1 VAGVAAAGVA
11 AAVAAA
17 AEPMEPPSGP
27 STFSGLPALGVGLGY
42 RRPFRSGLFEHRDR
56 VDFLEITIE
65 HFLDPDEE
73 TSRELDL
80 LRRHFPLIPHGLN
93 LSLGTAEGL
102 DPATLD
108 RYAELVEK
116 LRPPWW
122 SEHIACTR
130 AGGLE
135 IGHLSP
141 LPRSREAVAALCANI
156 AKARRRIPVP
166 LLLENITW
174 EVDVPGAEMAE
185 GEFIAEVL
193 DRSGCGLLLD
203 VTNLYANATNHG
215 FDPRTWLDC
224 IPPDRAVQ
232 LHFVGG
238 RWEGGHYVDS
248 HSAPAPEPV
257 WDLMRDILA
266 RFPVKGVILERDE
279 EIPPFG
285 DLLPELDRARELGRA
300 AGRWG

>member
-1 VAGVAAAGVA
+1 MRRLRRRLTSMAIPLA
-11 AAVAAA
+11 
-17 AEPMEPPSGP
+17 PPEL
-27 STFSGLPALGVGLGY
+27 SGLPTLGVGLGY

-73 TSRELDL
+73 TAHELDL

-93 LSLGTAEGL
+93 LSLGSAEGL
-102 DPATLD
+102 DPSTLD
-108 RYAELVEK
+108 GYTELVGK
-116 LRPPWW
+116 LAPPWW

-141 LPRSREAVAALCANI
+141 LPRTREAIDALCANI
-156 AKARRRIPVP
+156 AEVQKRIPAP

-174 EVDVPGAEMAE
+174 EVEVPGAEMSE

-193 DRSGCGLLLD
+193 GRSGCGLLLD

-215 FDPRTWLDC
+215 FDPRAWLDR
-224 IPPDRAVQ
+224 IPPDRTVQ

-238 RWEGGHYVDS
+238 HWERGQYVDS

-279 EIPPFG
+279 GIPPFG
-285 DLLPELDRARELGRA
+285 ELLPELDRARELGQA